1 MAASALF
8 MQTLVLLDAPARIGP
23 RGALHYAP
31 NGNFDSNGNYLPSV
45 VGFNLA
51 DVGTVTQLDSLPDG
65 VKGLVWVGQCNGAD
79 TTFVNSVRPYI
90 GNAKLFGFYLM
101 DDPDPTGKYRPL
113 CTADNLKAESD
124 WIHTNVPGAKTY
136 ILLMS
141 MSSSKAPSFTSTYNP
156 VNSHVDLFGIAPYPC
171 RTELNDCD
179 YDMIDR
185 YVAAAESWGVRRDGM
200 VPVYQAF
207 GAGNWVDDGGGRYAL
222 PTVGQLRQILARW
235 ETLVPT
241 PEFDVVYSWG
251 PQNAHVALESSPD
264 LQAVFRLHN
273 SATKAARP

>member
-1 MAASALF
+1 MAASVLF
-8 MQTLVLLDAPARIGP
+8 MLTLVLDAPARIGP
-23 RGALHYAP
+23 RSALHYAA
-31 NGNFDSNGNYLPSV
+31 NGNFDSNGNYLPSA

-51 DVGTVTQLDSLPDG
+51 DVGSVTQLDSLPDG

-79 TTFVNSVRPYI
+79 TTFVNTVRPYI

-113 CTADNLKAESD
+113 CTAESLKAESD
-124 WIHTNVPGAKTY
+124 WIHTNVPGAKTF

-156 VNSHVDLFGIAPYPC
+156 ANSHVDLFGIAPYPC

-179 YDMIDR
+179 HDMIDR
-185 YVAAAESWGVRRDGM
+185 YVAAAESWGVPRNSM

-207 GAGNWVDDGGGRYAL
+207 GGGNWVDDGGGRYAL
-222 PTVGQLRQILARW
+222 PTVGQLQQILARW

-241 PEFDVVYSWG
+241 PEFDVAYSWG
-251 PQNAHVALESSPD
+251 PQNAHLALESSPD

-273 SATKAARP
+273 SATKAASP

>member
-1 MAASALF
+1 MGSRGVLIGVTVARARPVAVDRPQTAAHRRSSTHPAELAHAVCYADNCTSRTRALRYAGA
-8 MQTLVLLDAPARIGP
+8 AP
-23 RGALHYAP
+23 
-31 NGNFDSNGNYLPSV
+31 
-45 VGFNLA
+45 
-51 DVGTVTQLDSLPDG
+51 
-65 VKGLVWVGQCNGAD
+65 D